1 MGSLLL
7 SVTSI
12 LPILTLLSQFRRKN
26 SKKQQAF
33 DEEDED
39 SDDDK
44 RKDKKLV
51 FLSRSVLQQVR
62 TRPMVTGTQIAN
74 EILEMYKQFCDV
86 SNPEAPHNLNVML
99 NSNFGAF

>member
-1 MGSLLL
+1 M
-7 SVTSI
+7 
-12 LPILTLLSQFRRKN
+12 LTLILLCHCRRKN

-33 DEEDED
+33 DEDDED

-86 SNPEAPHNLNVML
+86 SNPKAPHKSIQAL